1 MTNLEQL
8 QQIFSQSGIE
18 FSVATWDSKPI
29 LSVEVGHNG
38 VTGYAGFGA
47 SFVFTPEGK
56 LLEVQLGE

>member
-18 FSVATWDSKPI
+18 FCVATWDAKTI
-29 LSVEVGHNG
+29 LSIEVGHTG

-56 LLEVQLGE
+56 LHEISLTE